1 MWRGDI
7 ERCSL
12 GTGRAHVFR
21 LPFFH
26 DFLAEDTLIPETD
39 DFIIIHFLPAKIP
52 FFSPN
57 FHPFPPKNTHNLT
70 VGERVLWD
78 DEARQL
84 AP

>member
-39 DFIIIHFLPAKIP
+39 DFIIIHFLPAKYH
-52 FFSPN
+52 FFLR
-57 FHPFPPKNTHNLT
+57 NTTLFSRKIHII
-70 VGERVLWD
+70 
-78 DEARQL
+78 
-84 AP
+84 